1 MDSAAACICF
11 NFCAVQGQLFRSY
24 AVQAAAK
31 AENVLSA
38 QKAVSARHYH
48 MYIFRQTAGNSA
60 DKIYRGNVAK
70 QMKIVDK
77 NVVRAPAAK
86 GTAKFVGEKP
96 LAFFVRRA

>member
-11 NFCAVQGQLFRSY
+11 NFRAVQGQLFRSY

-38 QKAVSARHYH
+38 QKAVAARHYH

-60 DKIYRGNVAK
+60 DKIYRGNIAK